1 MPSTAAITNDPL
13 LFDKLLAPIEATL
26 QQLDAEP
33 LSQAAKKLRF
43 RLFVRVL
50 LFRLFAQIESLGLL
64 VVDLRTATSA
74 RCLGLPRLG
83 LSTLHDAF
91 ARYPHAWFVQ
101 LTQAVLAEGVLT
113 TIPELTAF
121 GPLWCVDSSWWPLVR
136 QLGWLQRAGFQ
147 GVRLHLGL
155 SLNHLCPAAFLLS
168 YDRAP
173 TSTERTSLLALV
185 EAGVTYIADRGY
197 VSVPLYRDLCER
209 GAYFVIRERHTLRYR
224 VLAAL
229 DLTVDGLVTAG
240 RLRVVQDAVIQLTRD
255 EVPTVLRLV
264 EFWCGTH
271 RFLVVTNR
279 FDLTTAQ
286 IVRFYAWRWQVE
298 LLFRAWKHTLG
309 ALHLVHLSEHG
320 IAVQFQV
327 LLLASLLW
335 ARLQQETTQRAVAS
349 GGTPRRAPLPVPAR
363 TLTGR
368 LSQAFRVGWRLC
380 QKALRVVRNC
390 LAQPLSTYLVACA
403 ELDL

>member
-13 LFDKLLAPIEATL
+13 LFDKLLAPIEAAL
-26 QQLDAEP
+26 QQLDADS

-64 VVDLRTATSA
+64 VLDLRTAA
-74 RCLGLPRLG
+74 APRLLGLPRLG

-91 ARYPHAWFVQ
+91 ARYPQAWFVQ
-101 LTQAVLAEGVLT
+101 LTQAVLAEGGLT
-113 TIPELTAF
+113 TLPELAVF
-121 GPLWCVDSSWWPLVR
+121 GPLWCVDSSWWPFVR

-168 YDRAP
+168 YDRSP
-173 TSTERTSLLALV
+173 TSTERASLLALV

-197 VSVPLYRDLCER
+197 LSVALYRDLMER
-209 GAYFVIRERHTLRYR
+209 GAFFVIRERHTLRYR

-240 RLRVVQDAVIQLTRD
+240 RLQVVQDAIIQLTRD

-264 EFWCGTH
+264 EFCCGPH

-286 IVRFYAWRWQVE
+286 IVRLYAWRWQVE

-309 ALHLVHLSEHG
+309 ALHLVNLSEHG

-335 ARLQQETTQRAVAS
+335 TRLQQETAQRATAS
-349 GGTPRRAPLPVPAR
+349 GAVTRRTARPRS
-363 TLTGR
+363 LTGR
-368 LSQAFRVGWRLC
+368 LSQVFRVGWRLC

-390 LAQPLSTYLVACA
+390 LAQPLSAYFGACA
-403 ELDL
+403 ELNL

>member
-1 MPSTAAITNDPL
+1 MPSTTAITNDPL
-13 LFDKLLAPIEATL
+13 LFDKLLAPLEATL
-26 QQLDAEP
+26 QPLDAAP
-33 LSQAAKKLRF
+33 LSQAAKKLGF

-64 VVDLRTATSA
+64 VCDLRTATA
-74 RCLGLPRLG
+74 PHLLGLPRLG

-101 LTQAVLAEGVLT
+101 LTQAVLAQGVLT
-113 TIPELTAF
+113 TLPELAVF

-197 VSVPLYRDLCER
+197 VSVPLYRDLMQR

-240 RLRVVQDAVIQLTRD
+240 RLRVVQDAVIQLTRG
-255 EVPTVLRLV
+255 EVQTVLRLV
-264 EFWCGTH
+264 EFCCGTH

-279 FDLTTAQ
+279 WNLTTAQ
-286 IVRFYAWRWQVE
+286 IIRLYAWRWQVE

-309 ALHLVHLSEHG
+309 ALHLVNLSEQG

-335 ARLQQETTQRAVAS
+335 ARLQQETTQRAAAS
-349 GGTPRRAPLPVPAR
+349 GNVAPRPPRPR

-368 LSQAFRVGWRLC
+368 LSQVFHVGWRLC

-390 LAQPLSTYLVACA
+390 LAQPLSAYLVACA

>member
-1 MPSTAAITNDPL
+1 MPSTAPITDDPL

-26 QQLDAEP
+26 QQLNAES

-50 LFRLFAQIESLGLL
+50 LFRLFAQIKSLGLL
-64 VVDLRTATSA
+64 VVDLQTAPSA

-101 LTQAVLAEGVLT
+101 LTQAVLAQGVLT
-113 TIPELTAF
+113 TLPELAVF
-121 GPLWCVDSSWWPLVR
+121 GPLGCVDSSWWPLVR

-147 GVRLHLGL
+147 GLRLHLGL

-168 YDRAP
+168 YDKSP

-185 EAGVTYIADRGY
+185 EAGVTYLADRGY
-197 VSVPLYRDLCER
+197 VSVPLYRDLMER
-209 GAYFVIRERHTLRYR
+209 GAYVVIRERHTLRYR

-240 RLRVVQDAVIQLTRD
+240 RLRVVQDAVIPLTRG

-279 FDLTTAQ
+279 FDLSTAQ
-286 IVRFYAWRWQVE
+286 IIRLYAWRWQVE

-309 ALHLVHLSEHG
+309 ALHLVNLSEHG
-320 IAVQFQV
+320 IALQFQV

-335 ARLQQETTQRAVAS
+335 ARRRQETTQRAAAS
-349 GGTPRRAPLPVPAR
+349 GDGTRRAPQTTGRR

-368 LSQAFRVGWRLC
+368 LSQVFGSAG
-380 QKALRVVRNC
+380 
-390 LAQPLSTYLVACA
+390 ACA
-403 ELDL
+403 KRPCAWCATV